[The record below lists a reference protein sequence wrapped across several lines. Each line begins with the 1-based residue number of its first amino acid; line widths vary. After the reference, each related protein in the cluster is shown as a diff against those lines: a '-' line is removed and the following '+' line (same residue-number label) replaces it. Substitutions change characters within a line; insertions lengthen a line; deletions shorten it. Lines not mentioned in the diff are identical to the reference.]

1 MNFKE
6 CLSKGMIRKDKS
18 ALERVKKS
26 LEIAERF
33 LTSAKKNFEIEELEM
48 TEIASYNSIFH
59 SARSLL
65 FKKEYTERSHICVIL
80 ALKELYKNDH
90 ELIDLLNTF
99 DKIRISRHNIQYG
112 GILIDL
118 EEATF
123 VFEFAQR
130 FLEETKKYLKK
141 RNRQIKCFILI

>member
-18 ALERVKKS
+18 ASGRVKKS

-33 LTSAKKNFEIEELEM
+33 LTSAKKNIEIEELEM
-48 TEIASYNSIFH
+48 AEIASYNSIFH

-65 FKKEYTERSHICVIL
+65 FKMEYTERSHICVIL
-80 ALKELYKNDH
+80 ALKKFYKNNH
-90 ELIDLLNTF
+90 ELIELLNTF

-112 GILIDL
+112 GILIDT
-118 EEATF
+118 EEAEF
-123 VFEFAQR
+123 VLNFAKQ
-130 FLEETKKYLKK
+130 FFQKTK
-141 RNRQIKCFILI
+141 QIINQK